1 MDAFGDV
8 LARVIAE
15 TVVLIEGMLAHYVDF
30 VYVDGNI
37 TNISLSTSGQSLC
50 ANWSD
55 LLVSFG
61 GALNSIMTT
70 LWTLRV
76 A

>member
-15 TVVLIEGMLAHYVDF
+15 TIILVEGTLAHFVDF
-30 VYVDGNI
+30 AYVDGNI
-37 TNISLSTSGQSLC
+37 TNISLSPSGQSFC
-50 ANWSD
+50 ANLSN
-55 LLVSFG
+55 LLVSFS

-70 LWTLRV
+70 LWTLQTS
-76 A
+76 